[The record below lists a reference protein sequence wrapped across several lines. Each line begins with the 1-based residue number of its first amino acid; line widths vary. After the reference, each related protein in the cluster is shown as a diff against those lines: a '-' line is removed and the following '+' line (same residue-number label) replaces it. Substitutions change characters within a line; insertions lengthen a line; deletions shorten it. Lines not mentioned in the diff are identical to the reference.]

1 MSTVVLLFW
10 SIVFAC
16 GVLVRR
22 CGAFCGDDGDD
33 GDDDDDD
40 DGDQIKPPQVIS
52 SDTPI
57 PQTSHVV
64 AAK

>member
-22 CGAFCGDDGDD
+22 CGVFCGDDGDD
-33 GDDDDDD
+33 GDDDD
-40 DGDQIKPPQVIS
+40 GDQIKPSQVMS
-52 SDTPI
+52 RSDKPI

>member
-1 MSTVVLLFW
+1 MSTVMLLFW

-33 GDDDDDD
+33 GDDDD
-40 DGDQIKPPQVIS
+40 GDQIKQSQVIS
-52 SDTPI
+52 SDKPI
-57 PQTSHVV
+57 PQTSRVV